1 MLNGISAV
9 TTGQIH
15 INQGRECEDYTELD
29 LERKDYVMT
38 AVADGHSSQK
48 HFRSDR
54 GSQFAAEA
62 AKESIYEYMNDY
74 NRFVE
79 AYNYDKQYLINRIIK
94 MTISKWHIKINED
107 VDMNP
112 ITQNEI
118 DKYLDNDFDIENISS
133 IYDTTLSVGVMS
145 QECSFGFLI
154 GDGSFVVIDK
164 NGKMNTPIDNIENR
178 NYKKTLSDDEAYNN
192 FTTYFSDEMHFAIM
206 ISTSGLYNSFI
217 DKKDFLDYNYSIA
230 TELGS
235 LNTIDDKI
243 NMEEKLGEQFEEKSK
258 QGSQDDI
265 SMSIIFNSDNYDG
278 IIKNIEN
285 MKKIQEIDNEIN
297 YSKEKIKIFELNN
310 EQILS
315 QKNENNENIEKLASE
330 KQELEKLN
338 IDLKEQKHLLE
349 EQIKKIQEE
358 LSKITSQE
366 EHIDSRKMEID
377 SLLEKYKTID
387 KEKEEELNK
396 NIEDKRREEEHIKL
410 KEEEKKYL
418 QL

>member
-192 FTTYFSDEMHFAIM
+192 FTTYFSDEMPFAIM
-206 ISTSGLYNSFI
+206 ISTSGLYN
-217 DKKDFLDYNYSIA
+217 
-230 TELGS
+230 
-235 LNTIDDKI
+235 
-243 NMEEKLGEQFEEKSK
+243 
-258 QGSQDDI
+258 

-278 IIKNIEN
+278 IIKNLEN

>member
-1 MLNGISAV
+1 
-9 TTGQIH
+9 
-15 INQGRECEDYTELD
+15 
-29 LERKDYVMT
+29 
-38 AVADGHSSQK
+38 
-48 HFRSDR
+48 
-54 GSQFAAEA
+54 
-62 AKESIYEYMNDY
+62 
-74 NRFVE
+74 
-79 AYNYDKQYLINRIIK
+79 
-94 MTISKWHIKINED
+94 
-107 VDMNP
+107 
-112 ITQNEI
+112 
-118 DKYLDNDFDIENISS
+118 
-133 IYDTTLSVGVMS
+133 
-145 QECSFGFLI
+145 
-154 GDGSFVVIDK
+154 
-164 NGKMNTPIDNIENR
+164 MNTPIDNIENR

-192 FTTYFSDEMHFAIM
+192 FTTYFSDEMPFAIM

-217 DKKDFLDYNYSIA
+217 DKKDFLDYNYLIA

-278 IIKNIEN
+278 IIKNLEN

-349 EQIKKIQEE
+349 EQIKKIKEE

>member
-9 TTGQIH
+9 ITGQIH

-192 FTTYFSDEMHFAIM
+192 FTTYFSDEMPFAIM

-217 DKKDFLDYNYSIA
+217 DKKNFLDYNYSIA

-278 IIKNIEN
+278 IIKNLEN

-366 EHIDSRKMEID
+366 EHIDSRKVEID

>member
-1 MLNGISAV
+1 MWQKAS
-9 TTGQIH
+9 
-15 INQGRECEDYTELD
+15 TE
-29 LERKDYVMT
+29 
-38 AVADGHSSQK
+38 
-48 HFRSDR
+48 
-54 GSQFAAEA
+54 
-62 AKESIYEYMNDY
+62 
-74 NRFVE
+74 
-79 AYNYDKQYLINRIIK
+79 
-94 MTISKWHIKINED
+94 
-107 VDMNP
+107 
-112 ITQNEI
+112 
-118 DKYLDNDFDIENISS
+118 
-133 IYDTTLSVGVMS
+133 
-145 QECSFGFLI
+145 
-154 GDGSFVVIDK
+154 DK

-192 FTTYFSDEMHFAIM
+192 FTTYFSDEMPFAIM

-278 IIKNIEN
+278 IIKNLEN

-358 LSKITSQE
+358 LSKIISQE

>member
-1 MLNGISAV
+1 
-9 TTGQIH
+9 
-15 INQGRECEDYTELD
+15 
-29 LERKDYVMT
+29 
-38 AVADGHSSQK
+38 
-48 HFRSDR
+48 
-54 GSQFAAEA
+54 
-62 AKESIYEYMNDY
+62 
-74 NRFVE
+74 
-79 AYNYDKQYLINRIIK
+79 
-94 MTISKWHIKINED
+94 
-107 VDMNP
+107 
-112 ITQNEI
+112 
-118 DKYLDNDFDIENISS
+118 
-133 IYDTTLSVGVMS
+133 
-145 QECSFGFLI
+145 
-154 GDGSFVVIDK
+154 
-164 NGKMNTPIDNIENR
+164 MNTPIDNIENR

-192 FTTYFSDEMHFAIM
+192 FTTYFSDEMPFAIM

-235 LNTIDDKI
+235 LNTIDD
-243 NMEEKLGEQFEEKSK
+243 
-258 QGSQDDI
+258 
-265 SMSIIFNSDNYDG
+265 
-278 IIKNIEN
+278 N